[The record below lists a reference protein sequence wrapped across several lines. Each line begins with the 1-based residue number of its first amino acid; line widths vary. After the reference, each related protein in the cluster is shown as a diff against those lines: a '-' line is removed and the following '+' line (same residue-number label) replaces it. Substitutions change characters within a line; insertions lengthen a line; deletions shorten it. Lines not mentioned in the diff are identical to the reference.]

1 MGLGWTRVIGLAFAL
16 AACSPDGGGRPTR
29 DGGGGGVDTGTPRVD
44 SGGIDG
50 GRVDANIDVGPL
62 TDVGP
67 RFDADAGCDVT
78 TPVPTQ
84 IVGDPPDV
92 LLVVDISGSMCTPLG
107 LFPGGDT
114 KMAVMKQ
121 ALTDLV
127 TTFDA
132 RINFGLMLYPNS
144 SGACDP
150 GTVGNPIMERNG
162 TAING
167 TISSIV
173 DDFFGCALA
182 NPGATPTHTSIDN
195 ARTYWSTIPV
205 NPVGRYTLLATD
217 GLPNCGPVVDPE
229 TGETAATVDETVT
242 AIGSLNTAG
251 VPTYV
256 VGFGGGFTGDPTAL
270 NRMATAGGTGTPF
283 NASTGAALEAA
294 FEAIA
299 AEVIPPSCTIE
310 LEGPPRD
317 PMLFQVSFDG
327 GPLIPRNMSRT
338 SGWDYDPATN
348 TITFYGPECDR
359 VQSGA
364 VTNISVDFGCPGPL
378 I

>member
-1 MGLGWTRVIGLAFAL
+1 MGWAWAIVIALG
-16 AACSPDGGGRPTR
+16 ACSPDGGGRPTR
-29 DGGGGGVDTGTPRVD
+29 DGGGTDTGPRTD

-62 TDVGP
+62 TDTGP
-67 RFDADAGCDVT
+67 TFDADAGCDVT

-107 LFPGGDT
+107 LLGTET

-121 ALTDLV
+121 ALIDLV
-127 TTFDA
+127 SAFDA
-132 RINFGLMLYPNS
+132 RINFGLMLYPNP
-144 SGACDP
+144 SGPCDP
-150 GTVGNPIMERNG
+150 GTVDNPIMERNG

-167 TISSIV
+167 TIGGLA
-173 DDFFGCALA
+173 DDLFSCALS
-182 NPGATPTHTSIDN
+182 NSGATPTHTSIDN
-195 ARTYWSTIPV
+195 ARVYWTSIPI

-217 GLPNCGPVVDPE
+217 GLPNCGPEDPE
-229 TGETAATVDETVT
+229 TGETAPTVDETVT
-242 AIGSLNTAG
+242 AIGNLFTDPG
-251 VPTYV
+251 IPTYV
-256 VGFGGGFTGDPTAL
+256 VGFGGGFAGDPSAL

-283 NASTGAALEAA
+283 NAATGAALTAA

-299 AEVIPPSCTIE
+299 AEVIPPSCTVE
-310 LEGPPRD
+310 LDGPVRD

-327 GPLIPRNMSRT
+327 GALIPRNMSHT

-348 TITFYGPECDR
+348 TITFYGALCAA

>member
-1 MGLGWTRVIGLAFAL
+1 MVFAL
-16 AACSPDGGGRPTR
+16 GACSPDGGGRPTR
-29 DGGGGGVDTGTPRVD
+29 DGGGGGTDTGTGTD
-44 SGGIDG
+44 SGGFDG

-62 TDVGP
+62 TDTGP
-67 RFDADAGCDVT
+67 TFDADAGCDVT

-107 LFPGGDT
+107 LFGMET
-114 KMAVMKQ
+114 KMMVMKQ

-127 TTFDA
+127 TAFDA
-132 RINFGLMLYPNS
+132 RINFGLMLYPNP
-144 SGACDP
+144 SGPCDP
-150 GTVGNPIMERNG
+150 GTVDNPIMERNG
-162 TAING
+162 TAINS
-167 TISSIV
+167 TISGLA
-173 DDFFGCALA
+173 DDLFSCALS
-182 NPGATPTHTSIDN
+182 NSGATPTHTSIDN
-195 ARTYWSTIPV
+195 ARTYWTTIPV

-217 GLPNCGPVVDPE
+217 GLPNCGPEDPE
-229 TGETAATVDETVT
+229 TGETAPTVDETVT
-242 AIGSLNTAG
+242 AIGNLFSDPG
-251 VPTYV
+251 IPTYV
-256 VGFGGGFTGDPTAL
+256 VGFGGGFAGDPSAL
-270 NRMATAGGTGTPF
+270 NRMAMAGGTGTPF
-283 NASTGAALEAA
+283 NAATGAALEAA

-310 LEGPPRD
+310 LDGPVRD

-348 TITFYGPECDR
+348 TITFYGAECAA